1 MGEHTE
7 KLFKTEQGRDT
18 HLERKGVG
26 ILPGEEECSKDV
38 GQATYIEQFF
48 PVFVCL
54 WPNIQFLF
62 PPLTCSRTIPNMH
75 VQLFSKVDSS
85 PEACGGRGAGGG
97 LASSNVLRR
106 QSLAIY
112 PVSVISLWKCK
123 QEASCKCLTWNPSIS
138 CFILIF
144 EASNPL
150 SSLASLVMSPSLTDS
165 SLLCLERPLGPHW
178 VLLNK
183 PGRSLHLG
191 IFNLITSA
199 SSL

>member
-85 PEACGGRGAGGG
+85 PEAYGGG
-97 LASSNVLRR
+97 GEGGG
-106 QSLAIY
+106 IF
-112 PVSVISLWKCK
+112 KCP
-123 QEASCKCLTWNPSIS
+123 QET
-138 CFILIF
+138 
-144 EASNPL
+144 
-150 SSLASLVMSPSLTDS
+150 
-165 SLLCLERPLGPHW
+165 
-178 VLLNK
+178 K
-183 PGRSLHLG
+183 PGYLPSFCYFSLEVQTGGFL
-191 IFNLITSA
+191 
-199 SSL
+199 